1 MQIPAYDIESCKS
14 DPTTQ
19 TRKIGQIFY
28 KIYFPESIRKL
39 HYYATNQFEFPRGTS
54 PSKEIQDSQTVL
66 PVQEH
71 GK

>member
-19 TRKIGQIFY
+19 MRKIGQIFY

-39 HYYATNQFEFPRGTS
+39 HYYATNHFEFPRRTS

-66 PVQEH
+66 PVQDH